1 MPIKHY
7 LGTKLKFD
15 DTMPPARRVDD
26 SRSETSQSTMA
37 NFRNTT
43 QNGISKTKK
52 PTNTSTIPS
61 NLSRISANTNIPHD
75 TDPNLPRTNWTSFP
89 TPVLHAYA
97 FTHRLPIPAP
107 YTHPHAELLYKS
119 SEVALRS
126 PSQVAARRK
135 LHDLK
140 AARRRDSTV
149 GSSLLKGKET
159 LKERERS
166 SERLKQVGENSNS
179 VTAVPAPTSSAT
191 STQRQAPASLALA
204 VRRHFNSA
212 QVNEGDAIARFL
224 YVVRHGGHGD
234 GDIRLIGGDG
244 DGKGRVI
251 GSAGRAV
258 DRGLGIS
265 GDGKQG
271 GGGCDLGFRLR
282 FRPGT

>member
-1 MPIKHY
+1 
-7 LGTKLKFD
+7 
-15 DTMPPARRVDD
+15 MPPVRPRVDD

-37 NFRNTT
+37 NVRNTT
-43 QNGISKTKK
+43 QNDVSRTKK
-52 PTNTSTIPS
+52 PANTSTVPS
-61 NLSRISANTNIPHD
+61 NLSRITANTAPMPPD
-75 TDPNLPRTNWTSFP
+75 TDPNLPRTTWTSFP
-89 TPVLHAYA
+89 TPVLYAYA
-97 FTHRLPIPAP
+97 YTHKLPTPTP

-119 SEVALRS
+119 SNTALRS

-135 LHDLK
+135 LRDIK

-149 GSSLLKGKET
+149 GTGLLKGKESI
-159 LKERERS
+159 KERERS
-166 SERLKQVGENSNS
+166 SERLKQAGDNSNGVS
-179 VTAVPAPTSSAT
+179 AMPAPTRSVT
-191 STQRQAPASLALA
+191 SGQRQSPASLALT

-234 GDIRLIGGDG
+234 GDVSLIGGDG

-251 GSAGRAV
+251 GGAGRAV

-265 GDGKQG
+265 SGDGSQG

-282 FRPGT
+282 FRPGS